1 MLLFGDISGEGVI
14 KGSLPIAFPLYR
26 VSQELASLKPWLRY
40 RLTSILFTV
49 ILGRM
54 PSSKRPVSR
63 RDFLKLAG
71 LGLGAMA
78 LRPLTSRL
86 GNHQTSRAVL
96 LPGFPQ
102 ADLLGR
108 NCTADTS
115 MQWGGTIPILARPD
129 VGSTKIR
136 DAHRDEV
143 FPWLKEV
150 SAENIDFNLPNQRW
164 VETPEGYIHSRYLQP
179 CRNLPNTPLSVLSEG
194 QDGFWAEVTV
204 PYVDLLMENPAPVSG
219 WMRDHVAYGLQAR
232 LYYSQVMWIDQV
244 RTTDAGAIQ
253 YHINERYG
261 NPGDLFWAEGAA
273 FYPLTQEDV
282 SPINPQV
289 DPATKTIVVNLNYQ
303 TITCKEGNREVYFC
317 RVSTGTQEGATPLG
331 EHIIWRKLISVR
343 MAANTVASSYDL
355 PGISWTTLFVGDGVA
370 IHAATSHN
378 DFGAVRSHGCVNC
391 KPEDAKWIFRWSL
404 PEVGLD
410 TGEITVSDYIS
421 ESTHVIVEDTF

>member
-1 MLLFGDISGEGVI
+1 MNYPAVPG
-14 KGSLPIAFPLYR
+14 LPKTAPFKAL
-26 VSQELASLKPWLRY
+26 LRY

-54 PSSKRPVSR
+54 PSSIRPVSR

-71 LGLGAMA
+71 LGIGSIA
-78 LRPLTSRL
+78 LSPLTSRL
-86 GNHQTSRAVL
+86 GTYPISRTVL
-96 LPGFPQ
+96 LSDFPE

-129 VGSTKIR
+129 VHSPKIR

-150 SAENIDFNLPNQRW
+150 SAENIDLNLPNQRW
-164 VETPEGYIHSRYLQP
+164 VETPEGYIYASYLQP
-179 CRNLPNTPLSVLSEG
+179 CRNLPNASLPVLPEG
-194 QDGFWAEVTV
+194 QVGFWAEVTV
-204 PYVDLLMENPAPVSG
+204 PYVDLLMENPAPISG

-232 LYYSQVMWIDQV
+232 LYFSQVMWIDQV
-244 RTTDAGAIQ
+244 RTTDEGTIQ

-273 FYPLTQEDV
+273 FRPLTDEDV
-282 SPINPQV
+282 SPINPEV
-289 DPATKTIVVNLNYQ
+289 DPAIKKVIVNLSYQ
-303 TITCKEGNREVYFC
+303 TLTCKEGDQEVYFC
-317 RVSTGTQEGATPLG
+317 RVSTGMQDGATPVG
-331 EHIIWRKLISVR
+331 EHAVWRKLLSVR

-378 DFGAVRSHGCVNC
+378 DFGNVRSHGCVNC

-404 PEVGLD
+404 PKVGLD
-410 TGEITVSDYIS
+410 TGEITWSDYTGG
-421 ESTHVIVEDTF
+421 STHVMVEETF